1 MWRITLK
8 GVTAHRLR
16 YALTA
21 LAVLLGVAFIAGT
34 FVLTDTMNNAFNGL
48 YTQIYQGTAAVVRA
62 TQPFA
67 PPTNYANQRQLIDA
81 GLATTVDKV
90 PGVQAAAPDIEG
102 YAQLVGKNGKP
113 IGTVGNGAPTI
124 GADRR
129 DGAQPVHAAPRRPAA
144 ARPRPG
150 GDR

>member
-8 GVTAHRLR
+8 GVVAHRLR

-62 TQPFA
+62 TQPFT
-67 PPTNYANQRQLIDA
+67 PPTNFTSQRQLIDSS
-81 GLATTVDKV
+81 LATTVQKV
-90 PGVQAAAPDIEG
+90 PGVQAVALDIEG
-102 YAQLVGKNGKP
+102 
-113 IGTVGNGAPTI
+113 
-124 GADRR
+124 
-129 DGAQPVHAAPRRPAA
+129 
-144 ARPRPG
+144 
-150 GDR
+150 